1 MHIKNG
7 VQRHM
12 ETSATAI
19 DWTEAVR
26 KEAAKK
32 AAKKYA
38 FPRQN
43 EQLLQALQGESTL
56 ENVPEIKVSPER
68 WS

>member
-1 MHIKNG
+1 
-7 VQRHM
+7 M

-32 AAKKYA
+32 AAAEYA
-38 FPRQN
+38 LPWQN
-43 EQLLQALQGESTL
+43 E
-56 ENVPEIKVSPER
+56 
-68 WS
+68 